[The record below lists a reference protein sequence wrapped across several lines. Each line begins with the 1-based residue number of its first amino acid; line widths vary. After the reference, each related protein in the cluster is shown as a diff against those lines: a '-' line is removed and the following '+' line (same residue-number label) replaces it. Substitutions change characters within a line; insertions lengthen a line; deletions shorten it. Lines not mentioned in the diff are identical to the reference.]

1 MILHDDASVGQADR
15 FSVAIVQ
22 LGPCA
27 MLPPHYHPRAANW
40 VVAMSGNTTT
50 WMQEEN
56 GAHTITTH
64 LTPMKAT
71 IFPAG
76 ALHMMGNEG
85 EFCMS
90 TYTKATMCIGAE
102 DHANKLL

>member
-1 MILHDDASVGQADR
+1 
-15 FSVAIVQ
+15 
-22 LGPCA
+22 

-40 VVAMSGNTTT
+40 VVAITGNTTT

-85 EFCMS
+85 ESS
-90 TYTKATMCIGAE
+90 TIHCSTATAKMGMRTRVH
-102 DHANKLL
+102 DKRLS